1 MAENFGKNK
10 FHFCNKNGEVSE
22 EYLRAYIR
30 TWCRVE
36 RGFTYNREAN
46 LAYFDSDE
54 FKSQHVG
61 LSASELGHAAAL
73 SPRWNRPAGAPR
85 PVAGGRIE
93 KTESAAGS
101 VVNTNGVLS
110 VNGFGAT
117 VTGGLDEEVDPYE
130 SLVTFAIEAT
140 AAQKAAAPV
149 VTTPVETATIAA
161 PVEEKKE
168 RKPRKRTSWSH

>member
-1 MAENFGKNK
+1 MAEKFGSNK
-10 FHFCNKNGEVSE
+10 FHFMNSQGEVSE
-22 EYLRAYIR
+22 EYLKAYIR
-30 TWCRVE
+30 TWCRKE

-54 FKSQHVG
+54 FKRQHIG
-61 LSASELGHAAAL
+61 CTASELGHAAAL

-85 PVAGGRIE
+85 PVAGGRVE
-93 KTESAAGS
+93 KTDNAAGS
-101 VVNTNGVLS
+101 VVNVNGVLS

-149 VTTPVETATIAA
+149 IAPVETAPVAA
-161 PVEEKKE
+161 PATEEKKE
-168 RKPRKRTSWSH
+168 RKPRKRTNWSH